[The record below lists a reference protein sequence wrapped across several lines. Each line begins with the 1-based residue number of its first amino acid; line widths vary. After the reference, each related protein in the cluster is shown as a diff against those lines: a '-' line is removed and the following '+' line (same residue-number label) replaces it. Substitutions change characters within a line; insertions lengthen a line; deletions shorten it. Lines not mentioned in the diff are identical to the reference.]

1 MSAAVAEI
9 ARGVYLCRDQLDGI
23 LAAPMRLQTRV
34 EVEGEAGVEGI
45 VDEIEEIEDWN
56 LVAGVC
62 VEAEMMDYS
71 EAVAFF
77 DPDEAYLLS
86 THLNADGDGMG
97 ALLALG
103 EMLHAMGRDYR
114 IVLGDEV
121 PSQKFA
127 FLSGFDRIESYGSL
141 GGQPPFTRA
150 VFVDTPTFDAQRV
163 GIVAQLLGKDARVLI
178 IDHHAGKTEE
188 GDVRLVDSG
197 ASAASELVYRLIQAA
212 GVDVSQEMAMQ
223 IYAGIV
229 FDTKLFKFS
238 HPKRALKVCA
248 ELVDLGADPEGI
260 ADALFARQ
268 SYETV
273 KTLGVALSSLAL
285 HMEGRVSTLVVNHT
299 TYLLG
304 GDLDLV
310 VDYAM
315 AVEGVEVALFFKEE
329 EPGHYRVSLRS
340 RGAIDVNQVAQ
351 IFGGGGHERA
361 SGCQLDMLL
370 SDAKQALL
378 EEVERRMKG
387 ESGTSG
393 EANP

>member
-1 MSAAVAEI
+1 
-9 ARGVYLCRDQLDGI
+9 
-23 LAAPMRLQTRV
+23 
-34 EVEGEAGVEGI
+34 
-45 VDEIEEIEDWN
+45 
-56 LVAGVC
+56 
-62 VEAEMMDYS
+62 MDYS

-86 THLNADGDGMG
+86 THINADGDGMG

-103 EMLHAMGRDYR
+103 EMLHAMGREYR
-114 IVLGDEV
+114 IVLDDEI

-150 VFVDTPTFDAQRV
+150 VFVDTPTLDAQRV
-163 GIVAQLLGKDARVLI
+163 GSVTQLLGKDARVLI
-178 IDHHAGKTEE
+178 IDHHAARTEE

-212 GVDVSQEMAMQ
+212 GVDISQKMAMQ

-229 FDTKLFKFS
+229 FDTKRFKFS

-260 ADALFARQ
+260 ADALFARE

-273 KTLGVALSSLAL
+273 KTLGVALSSLEL
-285 HMEGRVSTLVVNHT
+285 HMGGRVSTLVVDHT

-329 EPGHYRVSLRS
+329 KPGHCRVSLRS
-340 RGAIDVNQVAQ
+340 RGAVDVNKVAQ
-351 IFGGGGHERA
+351 VFGGGGHERA
-361 SGCQLDMLL
+361 SGCQLDMFL

-378 EEVERRMKG
+378 AEVERRMKG
-387 ESGTSG
+387 KSGTSG